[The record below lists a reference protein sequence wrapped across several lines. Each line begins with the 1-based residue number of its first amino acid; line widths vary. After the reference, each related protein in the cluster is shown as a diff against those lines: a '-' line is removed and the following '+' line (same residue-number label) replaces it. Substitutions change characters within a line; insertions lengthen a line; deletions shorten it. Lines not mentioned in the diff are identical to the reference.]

1 MLQPPISLACQPG
14 ASRTLLLAL
23 AAMRGSIIGAPK
35 RADYG
40 PRGADYETIYQLI

>member
-1 MLQPPISLACQPG
+1 MLHPTISLACQFD
-14 ASRTLLLAL
+14 AARTLLAGL
-23 AAMRGSIIGAPK
+23 AAMRRSIIDAPK